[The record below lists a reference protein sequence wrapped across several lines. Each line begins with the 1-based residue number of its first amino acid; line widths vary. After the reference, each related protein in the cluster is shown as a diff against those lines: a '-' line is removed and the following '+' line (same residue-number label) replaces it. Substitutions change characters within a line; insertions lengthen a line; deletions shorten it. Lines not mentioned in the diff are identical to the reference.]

1 MLAESGAKWVA
12 IRSAFILGR
21 GVDNWLLRLLALPAY
36 PDIAGAADRSLQVV
50 HADDALRLFIRALLD
65 DGIDSGSVNLAAPGE
80 PTFRQLAE
88 ILGRPVVPLGGAVR
102 ALGRRRSAALAE
114 LQLVQR
120 APLMDTT
127 RLHDEWG
134 FRAAWNAGETIEDFA
149 LAVRGRI
156 TVGKR
161 VLSLPWRMTSI
172 QDLPAVDTPSDDGV
186 VPRLAGPQE
195 DNGEF
200 DTPIDP
206 RFPTYLATN
215 LSEALP
221 GPFSP
226 SSASVTVRGLRAG
239 GAAIAERLRPG
250 GVVQREIAMRTVA
263 VFAHRLYGAIT
274 SAHFM
279 AETVPFAKPATI
291 VSNSGFFGPS
301 MASLPIFGEQRL
313 PYESRRGRRQLRTV
327 RNIGVFGI
335 NLVGLSAGSPRDT
348 HDFIADVDRLERLAD
363 GDITRLDDRRLLS
376 LISLARDHVVHG
388 WVLASAS
395 FMLCAAFNVLL
406 RGLCGRDTAT
416 SVGPN
421 LVSARSVEALQRLV
435 AAARRDPTVT
445 RLLAEPGERLGKLAA
460 EAPEFHA
467 AVLAELTLIG
477 HRGPA
482 EAEMLST
489 SYADDPELLVRMV
502 AKALNT
508 APPPPP
514 RHPRI
519 PLRAKPVASLAARQL
534 RDREARRDKM
544 VRAIWVLRSLLR
556 EYGRRLADAGVVDT
570 ADDVFYLLVD
580 ELDEIERLPADVAKL
595 VARRRAEQRRL
606 AGVVPPTVFSGS
618 WEPLGHLVHCA
629 GRRRNPARSRGV
641 RGPGTR
647 PGADR
652 AAREHRRP
660 ATRRDSRR
668 GGHRRRLH
676 RGFLLRRGCG
686 DRTRRPD
693 VPRRRGGA
701 RIRVPVCGRRP
712 SRHAPASAGS
722 SGRGRR
728 QHRRDPRARQ
738 QGHSVRFASSWQQ
751 RGGLMTIGRTSA
763 VGLTATAMLVSATLV
778 ACGSDKGTPATST
791 SSSSSST
798 SSSAAASSSTTAGA
812 SPSPGQTDYSSL
824 LITPSDVGPSAF
836 VDGPPTVNP
845 GGITGVG
852 QTFKNPDGKRTI
864 VDTIAVYPDAAGA
877 APMIPA
883 MKDEL
888 AKKIT
893 GAPQPIDIGSNGF
906 MVGGVAADPSKQ
918 MEISEAVFI
927 EGRAVVDLEFDCSLG
942 NPTPNDVLLDLA
954 RKQDAAVKNGL
965 RS

>member
-1 MLAESGAKWVA
+1 MSLRIAVTGASGVLGRGIVARLLSQGHDVAGIARHRPESWPSAADFVAADIRDRAAVRRAVTGADVVAHCAWSSHRVNIEGTANVLDAMAEAGTGRIVFASSPHAIAPVSAEGLDKAQVEGMLADSGAKWVA

-21 GVDNWLLRLLALPAY
+21 SVDNWLLRLLALPAY
-36 PDIAGAADRSLQVV
+36 PDIAGSADRPMQVV
-50 HADDALRLFIRALLD
+50 HADDALRLFVHALLD
-65 DGIDSGSVNLAAPGE
+65 DEIGSGPVNLAAPGE
-80 PTFRQLAE
+80 PTFRQLADA
-88 ILGRPVVPLGGAVR
+88 LGRPVLRLG

-114 LQLVQR
+114 LELVQS

-127 RLHDEWG
+127 RLHDDWG
-134 FRAAWNAGETIEDFA
+134 FRPAWNADETLQDFA

-161 VLSLPWRMTSI
+161 VVSLPWRMTSI

-195 DNGEF
+195 ENGEF

-239 GAAIAERLRPG
+239 GMAIAERLRPG
-250 GVVQREIAMRTVA
+250 GIVQREIAMRTVA

-301 MASLPIFGEQRL
+301 MASLPIFGEER
-313 PYESRRGRRQLRTV
+313 PPSESGRGRRQLRTV
-327 RNIGVFGI
+327 RNIGVFGV

-348 HDFIADVDRLERLAD
+348 RDFSADVDRLERLAD
-363 GDITRLDDRRLLS
+363 GDLSRLDDRRLLS
-376 LISLARDHVVHG
+376 LITLARDHVVHG

-435 AAARRDPTVT
+435 AAARRDPNVT
-445 RLLAEPGERLGKLAA
+445 RLLAESGERLDKLAG

-467 AVLAELTLIG
+467 AVLAELALIG

-502 AKALNT
+502 AKALHRE
-508 APPPPP
+508 PPPRV

-519 PLRAKPVASLAARQL
+519 PLRARPIASLAARQL

-580 ELDEIERLPADVAKL
+580 ELNEIERLPADVAKL

-618 WEPLGHLVHCA
+618 WEPSTTSSTALTA
-629 GRRRNPARSRGV
+629 GDTLRGV
-641 RGPGTR
+641 GVCGGRVRGRVRIVRPESIDELQPGEILVAEVTDVGYTAAFCYAAAVVTELGGPMSHAAVVAR
-647 PGADR
+647 EFGFPCVVDVQAATHRLPPGALVEVDGSTG
-652 AAREHRRP
+652 E
-660 ATRRDSRR
+660 
-668 GGHRRRLH
+668 
-676 RGFLLRRGCG
+676 
-686 DRTRRPD
+686 
-693 VPRRRGGA
+693 
-701 RIRVPVCGRRP
+701 IRVL
-712 SRHAPASAGS
+712 
-722 SGRGRR
+722 
-728 QHRRDPRARQ
+728 D
-738 QGHSVRFASSWQQ
+738 
-751 RGGLMTIGRTSA
+751 
-763 VGLTATAMLVSATLV
+763 
-778 ACGSDKGTPATST
+778 
-791 SSSSSST
+791 
-798 SSSAAASSSTTAGA
+798 
-812 SPSPGQTDYSSL
+812 
-824 LITPSDVGPSAF
+824 
-836 VDGPPTVNP
+836 
-845 GGITGVG
+845 
-852 QTFKNPDGKRTI
+852 
-864 VDTIAVYPDAAGA
+864 
-877 APMIPA
+877 
-883 MKDEL
+883 
-888 AKKIT
+888 
-893 GAPQPIDIGSNGF
+893 SNG
-906 MVGGVAADPSKQ
+906 
-918 MEISEAVFI
+918 
-927 EGRAVVDLEFDCSLG
+927 
-942 NPTPNDVLLDLA
+942 
-954 RKQDAAVKNGL
+954 
-965 RS
+965 